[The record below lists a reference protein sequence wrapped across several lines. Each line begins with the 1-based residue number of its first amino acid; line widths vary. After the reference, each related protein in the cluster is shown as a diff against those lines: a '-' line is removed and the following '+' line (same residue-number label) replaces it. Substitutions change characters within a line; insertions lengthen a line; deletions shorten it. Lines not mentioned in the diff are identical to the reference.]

1 MRFPV
6 VLAAGL
12 ALALAPISAAAQ
24 DAIGLRLFVQP
35 WDIATDND
43 TPMLAHDSPSTLS
56 DAIFAAWSAR
66 KAESIQSI
74 TERLGTGDLLG
85 EGFTLHDIT
94 LRLGDPSV
102 SLSRV
107 SGSGPEPMVLRADG
121 MGTFYLEASITTP
134 GPAPAATDP
143 RCVVS
148 GTLQL
153 ATEITL
159 GTNPQQLFSASRAR
173 IPEAVRLPDLALDH
187 QGLTCSVLLAIVDIA
202 GFEGRLKQIIRQQ
215 AEPHILAAFDAAMG
229 QSIET
234 VNTTLAALVPDG
246 LGRTGAWFLPSAS
259 GDTLVLAMGVLGPVP
274 DTGPPATIQGTVTG
288 AGTVAA
294 CEIPLSF
301 RRKVGPRPLDAL
313 GTPGDPP
320 LEPLA
325 TIASCDPPDASG
337 QRRFRVQ
344 GLSSVL
350 PNYVESSGF
359 RCGRDQNVLTTF
371 RSGNVEKILSSELDR
386 PIDIELSPM
395 GRGIPCNVNV
405 EPNLIGQDIRDLIID
420 PLADPFPVPGFD
432 ETIITTPQGQI
443 RFRNRQAQE
452 LNPQPL
458 PPAEISRQIDSLQR
472 SIQIQQNRLDL
483 LRGQIGR

>member
-1 MRFPV
+1 MRFPA

-12 ALALAPISAAAQ
+12 TLVLAPIPAAAQ

-35 WDIATDND
+35 WDIASDND
-43 TPMLAHDSPSTLS
+43 TPMLAHDGPSTLS
-56 DAIFAAWSAR
+56 DAIFAAWSAT
-66 KAESIQSI
+66 KAESIQGI
-74 TERLGTGDLLG
+74 TQQLGAADMLGD
-85 EGFTLHDIT
+85 GFTLHDIT
-94 LRLGDPSV
+94 LKLGDPAV
-102 SLSRV
+102 SLSRL

-121 MGTFYLEASITTP
+121 TGTFYLEASITIP
-134 GPAPAATDP
+134 GPSPAEADP

-159 GTNPQQLFSASRAR
+159 GTNPRQLFSASRAR
-173 IPEAVRLPDLALDH
+173 VPEAVRMPDLALDH
-187 QGLTCSVLLAIVDIA
+187 QGLTCSVLLALVDLA

-215 AEPHILAAFDAAMG
+215 AEPRILAAFDTAMA
-229 QSIET
+229 QSVET
-234 VNTTLAALVPDG
+234 VNTTMGALIPDG
-246 LGRTGAWFLPSAS
+246 LGRSGAWFLPSVS
-259 GDTLVLAMGVLGPVP
+259 GDMLVLAVGVLGPVP

-288 AGTVAA
+288 AGTATV

-301 RRKVGPRPLDAL
+301 LRKVGPRPLDAL

-325 TIASCDPPDASG
+325 TLASCDPPDG
-337 QRRFRVQ
+337 NGMRRFRVE
-344 GLSSVL
+344 GLSSML
-350 PNYVESSGF
+350 PNYVQVAGF
-359 RCGRDQNVLTTF
+359 RCGRDQNVMTTF
-371 RSGNVEKILSSELDR
+371 RSGNIEKILSFELAR
-386 PIDIELSPM
+386 PIDIELSSM
-395 GRGIPCNVNV
+395 GRGIPCDVNV
-405 EPNLIGQDIRDLIID
+405 EPDLTTQDIRDLFVD

-458 PPAEISRQIDSLQR
+458 PPGEISRQIDSLQR
-472 SIQIQQNRLDL
+472 SIQVQQNRLDL
-483 LRGQIGR
+483 LRRQIGR